1 MSLCIIYHSETGN
14 TRSVAERLAAAT
26 GGDLVEV
33 KDRAGYSKIEMYL
46 KGIPRALLR
55 HRADIEPAAIDVSDY
70 DTIVFGSPVWAGNPT
85 SAINA
90 AIEALRG
97 VEGKGTIVF
106 CTSHGSPQETLE
118 KIKAMLV
125 ERGADVRGC
134 VSLTQSDVQSAAA
147 IESLADLVRRSEK
160 EFLSAQ

>member
-33 KDRAGYSKIEMYL
+33 KDRAGYSKMGMYL
-46 KGIPRALLR
+46 KGMPRALLG
-55 HRADIEPAAIDVSDY
+55 HKADIEPGVIDVSGY
-70 DTIVFGSPVWAGNPT
+70 DAIIIGSPVWGGNPT
-85 SAINA
+85 PAINA
-90 AIEALRG
+90 AVDALQG
-97 VEGKGTIVF
+97 IEGKTVF
-106 CTSHGSPQETLE
+106 IYCTSRGSPQKTLE
-118 KIKAMLV
+118 KIKAMLA

-134 VSLTQSDVQSAAA
+134 VSLTESDVQSSAT

-160 EFLSAQ
+160 KD